1 MSNQI
6 LAGNKPQYL
15 TIQKLVKLL
24 TPFHRFEFEQYLR
37 ETKANFPLKLI
48 ESISPDLFE
57 VESSDNLCT
66 AVYGK
71 CDNQTKKSFNQL
83 ASHTFRLTVYLSRNY
98 PSYLWHNVQLIE
110 RFLADGELIKGNLLA
125 ELLLDMAEKTEDFL
139 LQAQVLN
146 FFSQQA
152 NLLKS
157 QGEAIRYMKQ
167 KVDAIEKERAVNDIY
182 YYLRI
187 NFNISLKDDS
197 ALKKLDEH
205 LAYLRSLESKE
216 SAKINML
223 AKFARFFVLY
233 YYRPA
238 EYLTK
243 QCQDELNEF
252 IEDQNKNSMVV
263 LPYLEDIFS
272 KITLYRLNFSN
283 TDLNSKDGRTEF
295 QRLLSHSK
303 FLKFW
308 QNYVNKPELYAIAI
322 KSTYY
327 LSRYH
332 SINHRKDF
340 ESIIPVDDRQDIVKL
355 IARCEELLSQDIW
368 EPDHVKDLIHL
379 RLTYAALLMLG
390 EEEQIRK
397 GIDNLEELM
406 ISYQQITFS
415 ESMDSIFV
423 CLMIGYFSSN
433 NYEKCVETYKRYV
446 KLSKSRVVNI
456 ENNLEINT
464 YYYVAQWLLSNRNQY
479 LTKIKEN
486 FDQAEEYPVAPVV
499 QRTILELIDY
509 FKIPVKLT

>member
-1 MSNQI
+1 MANQI
-6 LAGNKPQYL
+6 LQGSKLQYL

-24 TPFHRFEFEQYLR
+24 SPFHRFEFEQYLR
-37 ETKANFPLKLI
+37 ETKANIPLRLI
-48 ESISPDLFE
+48 ESISADLFD
-57 VESSDNLCT
+57 VESSDDLCLK
-66 AVYGK
+66 VYEK
-71 CDNQTKKSFNQL
+71 NDIQTKKSFNQL
-83 ASHTFRLTVYLSRNY
+83 ASHTFRLSVFLSRNY

-110 RFLADGELIKGNLLA
+110 RFLADGELVKGNLLA
-125 ELLLDMAEKTEDFL
+125 ELTLDMAEKTEDFL

-157 QGEAIRYMKQ
+157 QGDSVRYMKQ
-167 KVDAIEKERAVNDIY
+167 KVDAIENERILNELY
-182 YYLRI
+182 YYLRKR
-187 NFNISLKDDS
+187 FNISLKDDT
-197 ALKKLDEH
+197 ALKQLDKH
-205 LAYLRSLESKE
+205 LAYFRSFESHP
-216 SAKINML
+216 SPKISMVAQF
-223 AKFARFFVLY
+223 AKFFLLY

-243 QCQDELNEF
+243 QCQDELNQF
-252 IEDQNKNSMVV
+252 IEDQNKYSVVV

-283 TDLNSKDGRTEF
+283 TDLNSKDGRLEF
-295 QRLLSHSK
+295 QKLLLHSK

-340 ESIIPVDDRQDIVKL
+340 ENIIPSDDKLDIIKL
-355 IARCEELLSQDIW
+355 IGRCEELLEQDVW
-368 EPDHVKDLIHL
+368 EPDHIKDLIHL
-379 RLTYAALLMLG
+379 RLTYAALLLLG
-390 EEEQIRK
+390 DESQIKK
-397 GIDNLEELM
+397 GVDNLEELM
-406 ISYQQITFS
+406 ISFQQITFS

-464 YYYVAQWLLSNRNQY
+464 YYYVAQWLNNNRNQY
-479 LTKIKEN
+479 LVKIKEH
-486 FDQAEEYPVAPVV
+486 FDEANQYTVGPIV
-499 QRTILELIDY
+499 QRTILELINY
-509 FKIPVKLT
+509 FKIPVKLN